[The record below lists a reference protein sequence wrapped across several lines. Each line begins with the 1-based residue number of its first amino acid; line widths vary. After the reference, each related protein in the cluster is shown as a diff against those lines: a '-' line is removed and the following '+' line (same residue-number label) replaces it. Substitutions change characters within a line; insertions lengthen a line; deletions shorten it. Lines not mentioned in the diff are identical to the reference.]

1 MSEQGFLDA
10 LVFRRVQYRYRKRT
24 FQFDLSQSLFS
35 SAGVD
40 NGTHLLLGMIA
51 EELDPDDYARVV
63 DLGSGTGTLG
73 IPLAGVA
80 DVELL
85 AIDRD
90 ARAVAFTER
99 NARINGVERMQ
110 AHHALTVP
118 DERPGGRELVVSNL
132 PAKAGEPV
140 LRMLVTH
147 LARRATVSGG
157 TAAVVIVKP
166 LAALLSAL
174 LAELGA
180 TTVAERKTANHAAVI
195 FTCAVAPEEI
205 EPDHD
210 REELPASFLRTTAA
224 FQGPKKRYEM
234 RTAYNLPEFD
244 GLSYRTALA
253 FDLLSEHKPGG
264 RVLLYGCRQGH
275 VAVGLGQR
283 GGRGLRLAIADR
295 DLLALRVTSANA
307 ARNGLEPAEA
317 LPVATP
323 GMLRSRLEPG
333 SFAWVVVDDD
343 PVAGSRWN
351 EEISLLADLLDEGG
365 RLLVVSR
372 STTVSRLL
380 RVTGTRLRQISE
392 RRMHGF
398 RASLLASR
406 R

>member
-1 MSEQGFLDA
+1 MSVQGFLDA
-10 LVFRRVQYRYRKRT
+10 LVFRRVQYRYRKRV

-40 NGTHLLLGMIA
+40 NGTNLLLAMIA
-51 EELDPDDYARVV
+51 EELEPDDYARVV

-73 IPLAGVA
+73 IPLAGTASA
-80 DVELL
+80 DLV

-99 NARINGVERMQ
+99 NARTNGIERVQ
-110 AHHALTVP
+110 ALNALTLA
-118 DERPGGRELVVSNL
+118 DDAAEERELVVSNL

-140 LRMLVTH
+140 IRMLVTQ
-147 LARRATVSGG
+147 LARRATAAGG

-166 LAALLSAL
+166 LAKLLVTILDDLHASI
-174 LAELGA
+174 
-180 TTVAERKTANHAAVI
+180 VAERRTANHAAAI
-195 FTCAVAPEEI
+195 FTCSVAPEEP
-205 EPDHD
+205 ESDQSD
-210 REELPASFLRTTAA
+210 LDLPASFLRTTAT

-253 FDLLSEHKPGG
+253 FDLLTEHKPGG
-264 RVLLYGCRQGH
+264 RALLYGCGQGH

-283 GGRGLRLAIADR
+283 GGHSLELALADR
-295 DLLALRVTSANA
+295 DLLALRVAGANLASNGTSAA
-307 ARNGLEPAEA
+307 DAIT
-317 LPVATP
+317 VATP
-323 GMLRSRLEPG
+323 GVLASRFEPG

-343 PVAGSRWN
+343 PAAGSRWN
-351 EEISLLADLLDEGG
+351 EEVASLADLLDDAG
-365 RLLVVSR
+365 RLLVISR
-372 STTVSRLL
+372 STTVSRLQRL
-380 RVTGTRLRQISE
+380 AGRRLRQVSE

-398 RASLLASR
+398 RASLLAPR